1 MYKRQRQIS
10 YQRHSYRSE
19 AWTVVAGEGEV
30 VLDGLVRQ
38 VRAGCVVNIEVGHM
52 HAVRAT
58 SSDLHIIEVQHG
70 DVLTEE
76 DIERFGDFWK

>member
-1 MYKRQRQIS
+1 
-10 YQRHSYRSE
+10 
-19 AWTVVAGEGEV
+19 
-30 VLDGLVRQ
+30 
-38 VRAGCVVNIEVGHM
+38 M